1 MAWIWWRYEKSTFQS
16 NEVRFRRIQSLQI
29 FIPIVVI
36 LPYRVWTDS
45 EHTVWS
51 RICIFRKKT
60 AVTKTLEF
68 ATILLQKPEP
78 ERLPWPHLLQVT
90 PLPTGKACFC
100 TLLFYTTFSQIFARF
115 SGSFVKDHWPLTDM
129 SLIFFGAIS
138 LFFFLKKFLYKGLLF
153 VLTLEKLAHYFESAG
168 LLSWDLKIQ
177 NNEQIRKH
185 LKTNKKL
192 PLS

>member
-1 MAWIWWRYEKSTFQS
+1 
-16 NEVRFRRIQSLQI
+16 
-29 FIPIVVI
+29 
-36 LPYRVWTDS
+36 
-45 EHTVWS
+45 
-51 RICIFRKKT
+51 
-60 AVTKTLEF
+60 
-68 ATILLQKPEP
+68 
-78 ERLPWPHLLQVT
+78 
-90 PLPTGKACFC
+90 
-100 TLLFYTTFSQIFARF
+100 
-115 SGSFVKDHWPLTDM
+115 M

-138 LFFFLKKFLYKGLLF
+138 LFFLKKFLYKGLLF